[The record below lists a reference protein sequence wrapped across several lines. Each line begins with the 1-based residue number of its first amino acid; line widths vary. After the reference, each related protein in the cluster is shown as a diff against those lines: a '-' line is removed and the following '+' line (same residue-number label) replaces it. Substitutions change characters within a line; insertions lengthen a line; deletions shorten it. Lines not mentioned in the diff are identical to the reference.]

1 MAGRLSQPTY
11 SEERAPISDLCCGLD
26 FEGCLRAHASGIILK
41 VQRCKGET
49 LHGKGGDDVQGAL
62 AHWPTSG
69 RRVVQQLGGGLQTP
83 AGCPRYLIHPGPA
96 AAPKGERPPS
106 HSGKAGHRTQKKG
119 RPHRLGIRIQ
129 LAKRGRRPYAT
140 APEGKAALYTDS
152 QVTGRRVM
160 ASPIRPVAVGGIP
173 L

>member
-83 AGCPRYLIHPGPA
+83 AGCPRYLIH
-96 AAPKGERPPS
+96 
-106 HSGKAGHRTQKKG
+106 RTQKKG

-152 QVTGRRVM
+152 QVTGGRVM